1 MHILKP
7 IFYIYKINYTI
18 ALSSYLSYESRICLW
33 LYNIWYLIFQIT
45 YLRVL
50 SSYVCFAIMYVSSFL
65 PYRFIF
71 IGEMSR
77 SSHDISTIC
86 DQDWHTPERLIQI
99 TLFQWIL
106 ILFCCL
112 CSFIFLMICLF
123 LYLTSHL
130 YFVYELLCPSFCWY
144 IYYFQSKGFILSFS
158 LSVLWVFF
166 PLWHFHFS

>member
-1 MHILKP
+1 M
-7 IFYIYKINYTI
+7 
-18 ALSSYLSYESRICLW
+18 SSYLSYESRICLW

-50 SSYVCFAIMYVSSFL
+50 SSYVSFAIMYVSSFL

-77 SSHDISTIC
+77 SKSWHFYNLWSRLTYTRKIDSNYTVPVDLNSVLLFMFIYFSHDLLIFISYK
-86 DQDWHTPERLIQI
+86 
-99 TLFQWIL
+99 
-106 ILFCCL
+106 
-112 CSFIFLMICLF
+112 SF
-123 LYLTSHL
+123 

-166 PLWHFHFS
+166 STLAFSF